1 MRETGPRRFRFFT
14 MCIDGRPPS
23 LLRRAP
29 RCRLRTSRRR
39 ATPLTCAFGNGLEGR
54 LAVGGS
60 LSRRR
65 PRIGYISAKKRNRG
79 AGNRAVARPPVPY
92 KFREGMSHAFGGVLG
107 GWRKG
112 VPHVHGHA
120 LGTSGGGTARLT
132 VRDGAG
138 EGRATAGPGDGR
150 GGASHA
156 LGLAMP
162 HVLGETQGIGEE
174 ARRMRWI
181 RHVARAQRDRGLG
194 EGGAQRA
201 FAGTEG
207 ASASRALESAHR
219 MRSAGDKSGGMLR
232 GRDARSR
239 SRGGSSGSRR
249 EIARCGL
256 SAE

>member
-1 MRETGPRRFRFFT
+1 MLALNSIFRL
-14 MCIDGRPPS
+14 PS
-23 LLRRAP
+23 LLPSSSASLWQAGFLS
-29 RCRLRTSRRR
+29 CRIRVFKVR
-39 ATPLTCAFGNGLEGR
+39 
-54 LAVGGS
+54 
-60 LSRRR
+60 
-65 PRIGYISAKKRNRG
+65 
-79 AGNRAVARPPVPY
+79 RAVAANRVRAPA
-92 KFREGMSHAFGGVLG
+92 MSPATRALRLADLKPLG
-107 GWRKG
+107 RCEEWCAPAAACR
-112 VPHVHGHA
+112 
-120 LGTSGGGTARLT
+120 AR
-132 VRDGAG
+132 RCCP
-138 EGRATAGPGDGR
+138 AGPGDGR

-156 LGLAMP
+156 LGLAMS

-207 ASASRALESAHR
+207 ASASCALESAHR

-249 EIARCGL
+249 EIARRGL